1 MTGLAD
7 ISNAAAGTDSAD
19 GSEKKITQK
28 NISLMKACGPADVHV
43 SKLSRFKALL
53 IKEAALKAADTEKE
67 ERKERAS
74 ACKDKFPEEIKR
86 IGSSVS
92 EQRKKRKVLR
102 CCVCEMPWSTLRL
115 QDGYTVPHRKILQ
128 KSEAGRGYLMFCPFA
143 DDHKILSDFL
153 EAKSTKGKK
162 RKCEGGV
169 DM

>member
-28 NISLMKACGPADVHV
+28 NISLMKA
-43 SKLSRFKALL
+43 LFN
-53 IKEAALKAADTEKE
+53 KEASVQRARYDMLDG
-67 ERKERAS
+67 ERKKRAS
-74 ACKDKFPEEIKR
+74 ACKNKFPEQIKR
-86 IGSSVS
+86 IGLSVS

-128 KSEAGRGYLMFCPFA
+128 KSDEAGRGYLMFCPFA
-143 DDHKILSDFL
+143 DDHKILADFL

-169 DM
+169 DV